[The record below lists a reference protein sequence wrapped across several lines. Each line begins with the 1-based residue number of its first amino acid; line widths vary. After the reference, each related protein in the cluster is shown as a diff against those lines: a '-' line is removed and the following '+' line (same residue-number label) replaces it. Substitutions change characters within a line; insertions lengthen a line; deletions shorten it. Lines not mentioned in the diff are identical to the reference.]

1 VVVALLVL
9 QSQLDEQGEDLGVVG
24 ALEGLDPEWRRCH
37 PAIQA
42 HWGVRRMR
50 EPWSIRS

>member
-1 VVVALLVL
+1 VVVAHLVL
-9 QSQLDEQGEDLGVVG
+9 QAELDEQGEDLGVVG
-24 ALEGLDPEWRRCH
+24 ALQGLDLDWRCH